1 MKIAIYGQ
9 KFEDSFNDA
18 IYKIFEKLNKNKVK
32 IIVYEPFLNYIQDQ
46 LFFDPKINGTFSSVL
61 DFPNDIDLIFSIGGD
76 GTFLKCVTY
85 AKISQTPIVGINS
98 GRLGF
103 LAYISK
109 EDISEAIDDIIQ
121 KRFTIEE
128 RTLIQVD
135 TNNKLFGEFNYA
147 LNELT
152 VQKRDSSS
160 MISIDVYMN
169 DELLN
174 KYWADGLI
182 IATPTGSTAYSLS
195 SGGPIIVPD
204 SGNFVITPIA
214 PHNLTVRPIV
224 LSDDNV
230 LKLKVSGRSQ
240 NFMAALDF
248 RSEIFDDSTIL
259 TVKKAEFKVKM
270 IKLKNSNFF
279 TTLRNKLMWGLDK
292 RN

>member
-1 MKIAIYGQ
+1 MKIAIFGQ
-9 KFEDSFNDA
+9 TFDDSFSDA
-18 IYKIFEKLNKNKVK
+18 IYKIFEKLNKNKVT
-32 IIVYEPFLNYIQDQ
+32 IIVYDEFLKYIREH
-46 LFFDPKINGTFSSVL
+46 LFFEPKISEVFDSV
-61 DFPNDIDLIFSIGGD
+61 DNFPRNVDLIFSIGGD
-76 GTFLKCVTY
+76 GTFLKCVSY

-109 EDISEAIDDIIQ
+109 EEISDAIDNII
-121 KRFTIEE
+121 KKNYSIEQ
-128 RTLIQVD
+128 RTLIELITD
-135 TNNKLFGEFNYA
+135 NRLFAEQNYA
-147 LNELT
+147 LNEIT
-152 VQKRDSSS
+152 VQKRDSSA
-160 MISIDVYMN
+160 MISVDVYMN

-195 SGGPIIVPD
+195 AGGPIIVPG
-204 SGNFVITPIA
+204 SGNLVITPLA

-224 LSDDNV
+224 LSDDNI
-230 LKLKVSGRSQ
+230 LKLKVTGRSQ
-240 NFMAALDF
+240 SFMVALDF
-248 RSEIFDDSTIL
+248 RTEVFDQNTVL
-259 TVKKAEFKVKM
+259 TVKKASFTINM